1 LTDQVL
7 AGGLLA
13 ALLVA
18 LVLLTR
24 RDLRQYAM
32 FKAAQTTAE
41 RQRFYL
47 RWTVEGFAF
56 MSGASV
62 IALLLL
68 GRIDA
73 LWQFPAELEPSAAA
87 IAAFTADDT
96 PPRGLLAGLVGGAVI
111 GLLAAM
117 GATWKKRSEAPFVVG
132 DVEALFPRNRAEVL
146 RALPLAV
153 NAGLSEEIFFR
164 LLLPLLFT
172 EATGLPI
179 LACALAAAI
188 FGLVHIYQGW
198 AGVVATTLLGLVM
211 TGVYLS
217 TRSLLLVIALHAA
230 LDCVHLVIRPTLRLR
245 RT

>member
-1 LTDQVL
+1 MTNQLV

-24 RDLRQYAM
+24 RDLRQYAL
-32 FKAAQTTAE
+32 FKAAQTTEE

-68 GRIDA
+68 GRLGA
-73 LWQFPAELEPSAAA
+73 LWQFPAELERSAEAV
-87 IAAFTADDT
+87 AAFTSD
-96 PPRGLLAGLVGGAVI
+96 GNSSLLAGVAGGAVV
-111 GLLAAM
+111 GLLTAIAI
-117 GATWKKRSEAPFVVG
+117 TSKKRNERSIVVG
-132 DVEALFPRNRAEVL
+132 DIEALIPRNRAEIL
-146 RALPLAV
+146 RTLPLAL

-164 LLLPLLFT
+164 LALPLLFA
-172 EATGLPI
+172 EATGHPVLG
-179 LACALAAAI
+179 CALAAVI

-198 AGVVATTLLGLVM
+198 AGVLATMLLGFVM
-211 TGVYLS
+211 TGVYLA
-217 TRSLLLVIALHAA
+217 TGSLLLPIALHAA
-230 LDCVHLVIRPTLRLR
+230 LDCVHLVIRPALRLS